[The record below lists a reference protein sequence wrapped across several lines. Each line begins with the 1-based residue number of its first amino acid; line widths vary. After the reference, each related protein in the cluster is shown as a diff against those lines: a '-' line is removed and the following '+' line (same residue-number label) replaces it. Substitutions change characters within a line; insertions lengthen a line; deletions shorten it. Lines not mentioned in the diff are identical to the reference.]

1 MRLHGRSQRVNPLWK
16 WRMTL
21 DAIMEKIHSPNILV
35 DGYGYQSGKSSD
47 RIKVKAKR

>member
-1 MRLHGRSQRVNPLWK
+1 
-16 WRMTL
+16 MTL

-47 RIKVKAKR
+47 WIKVKAKRWRERNAWRGEFFQTGR